1 MRKLIEIIK
10 KKWLRDTLK
19 TVILVIILFIIFI
32 GINIL
37 IQKLDIPDIDV
48 TRKSIIYP
56 IRSIEK
62 TSARYR

>member
-1 MRKLIEIIK
+1 MKKITEIMK
-10 KKWLRDTLK
+10 KKWIRDTSK
-19 TVILVIILFIIFI
+19 TIILVFILFIAFI
-32 GINIL
+32 SINIL

-62 TSARYR
+62 TSKRY